1 MLIGLFII
9 QSLGSGSIGV
19 YFGPI
24 MLAWFSVIGVTGA
37 VHLIPHP
44 ELLAAINPIYAA
56 DYLATHDVSRLLAVL
71 GAVFLA
77 LTGAE
82 ALYADMGHFGRRAIR
97 FDWFLLVFPALILN
111 YFGQGAL
118 ILSHPEGVDN
128 PFFRLFPPWSLYLAV
143 ALATAATVIASQAVI
158 SGAYTLAQQAIQL
171 GLLPRLNI
179 EQTSKSEAG
188 QIYVPQINWL
198 LAAGVAGLV
207 LGFGSS
213 DALSSAY
220 GIAVVTTMIATT
232 ILSLLV
238 AHLRWQWGL
247 LPLLGIGGIFL
258 AVDLAFF
265 GANILKIPQGGWFPL
280 IVGALVFMLMMTWR
294 RGRKLVLERLGEDN
308 GPMSGLLK
316 KLKGAKLARVEGT
329 AVYLSA
335 RKDRVPSALAL
346 NLRHNKV
353 LHDRVA
359 ILNVI
364 SERVPRVEE
373 CERLAV
379 HPVGK
384 GLFLI
389 TMRFGFAEKQNVMAA
404 FESHRDLFSVDPKT
418 TTFFVGRELPVP
430 KVRPDLPFWQAVL
443 YGFLTRNAVSV
454 ADYLEIPNENIVDL
468 GTRIEL

>member
-1 MLIGLFII
+1 LFTPYVVPIALAMLIGLFII

-82 ALYADMGHFGRRAIR
+82 ALYADMGQFGRRAIR

-158 SGAYTLAQQAIQL
+158 SGAYTLAQQAIHL

-238 AHLRWQWGL
+238 AHLRWQWGPPPPPRHRWHLFGRRSRL
-247 LPLLGIGGIFL
+247 LRREHPK
-258 AVDLAFF
+258 
-265 GANILKIPQGGWFPL
+265 NPSGW
-280 IVGALVFMLMMTWR
+280 LVSAD
-294 RGRKLVLERLGEDN
+294 RGC
-308 GPMSGLLK
+308 
-316 KLKGAKLARVEGT
+316 AC
-329 AVYLSA
+329 
-335 RKDRVPSALAL
+335 
-346 NLRHNKV
+346 
-353 LHDRVA
+353 LHAYDDVA
-359 ILNVI
+359 
-364 SERVPRVEE
+364 PR
-373 CERLAV
+373 
-379 HPVGK
+379 P
-384 GLFLI
+384 
-389 TMRFGFAEKQNVMAA
+389 
-404 FESHRDLFSVDPKT
+404 
-418 TTFFVGRELPVP
+418 
-430 KVRPDLPFWQAVL
+430 
-443 YGFLTRNAVSV
+443 
-454 ADYLEIPNENIVDL
+454 
-468 GTRIEL
+468 